1 MLIVLLKKEMR
12 LATPALTYCFLAFS
26 LLTFCPGYPILLGAF
41 FICLG
46 IFQAYQTGI
55 TNHDLLYSLLLPVG
69 KKQIV
74 AGKFVLAAL
83 LEGTGWLLM
92 AIITIVRMVWL
103 NQLPVY
109 QTNQLM
115 SANWLFLAFACLI
128 FAEFNCIF
136 LRLFFKTGKRLL
148 GPFLWFALAA
158 MLTISVAESLH
169 HLPGLAF
176 LNLSRGP
183 MGVQLVCLL
192 AGLNIWAAGSWAAC
206 RQAQR
211 SFDQLDF

>member
-1 MLIVLLKKEMR
+1 MMTALFKKEAC
-12 LATPALTYCFLAFS
+12 LATPALTYWFLAFS

-55 TNHDLLYSLLLPVG
+55 NNHDLLYSLLLPLG
-69 KKQIV
+69 KRQIV
-74 AGKFVLAAL
+74 AGKFLFAAI
-83 LEGTGWLLM
+83 LEGSGWLLM
-92 AIITIVRMVWL
+92 TIITIVRMRWL

-115 SANWLFLAFACLI
+115 SANWFFLAFACLI

-136 LRLFFKTGKRLL
+136 LRLFFKIGNRLL
-148 GPFLWFALAA
+148 GPFMWFALAA
-158 MLTISVAESLH
+158 MLTITAAESLH

-192 AGLNIWAAGSWAAC
+192 ASLLIFAGGSWAAC
-206 RQAQR
+206 RQAQN
-211 SFDQLDF
+211 SFDRLDF